1 MICRVVRDI
10 ELLFVLS
17 VISEDFFAEAFD
29 RILERVRTSP
39 DLRNREKSLGLLRNE
54 QKELNRFPIRNKVAP
69 QLKNS
74 NYCSEKI
81 MKSCVEFC
89 SYRLIMPGCNF
100 TSIAFDII

>member
-10 ELLFVLS
+10 ELLFALS
-17 VISEDFFAEAFD
+17 VFLEVFVAEVCD
-29 RILERVRTSP
+29 RILERVRASP

-54 QKELNRFPIRNKVAP
+54 QKGLYRFPIRKKVGP

-74 NYCSEKI
+74 NYCSEKT